1 MRRQRAEAGQATVEW
16 TGLLLLVALVLAAA
30 AHLASKADGKELG
43 TTLAHSVT
51 HPGRPVVGHDRLRGA
66 PSRPVGHDRLRGAPF
81 RPDLRA
87 VPAPGRLRA
96 APAPAVERPP
106 APLPRPPARAEEGL
120 AREVLRRAGH
130 EGARRAGRGA
140 GILWR
145 RAWFACLAYE
155 RTRYA
160 FQHPESRFPGY
171 QLPYGDAIRMINGC
185 VSPVDL
191 LRDVPGLHPGLDPGP

>member
-66 PSRPVGHDRLRGAPF
+66 PF

-106 APLPRPPARAEEGL
+106 APVPRPPAREEGL
-120 AREVLRRAGH
+120 AREVLRRAGR

>member
-66 PSRPVGHDRLRGAPF
+66 PF
-81 RPDLRA
+81 RPGLRA

-106 APLPRPPARAEEGL
+106 APVPRPPARAEEGL
-120 AREVLRRAGH
+120 AREVLRRAAR

-191 LRDVPGLHPGLDPGP
+191 LRDLPGLDPGLDPVP

>member
-1 MRRQRAEAGQATVEW
+1 MRRERAESGQATVEW
-16 TGLLLLVALVLAAA
+16 TGLLLLVALALAAV

-51 HPGRPVVGHDRLRGA
+51 HPGRPVVGHDRLR
-66 PSRPVGHDRLRGAPF
+66 
-81 RPDLRA
+81 
-87 VPAPGRLRA
+87 A

-106 APLPRPPARAEEGL
+106 APVPRPPARAEQGL
-120 AREVLRRAGH
+120 AREVVRRAGR
-130 EGARRAGRGA
+130 EGIRRAGRGA

-171 QLPYGDAIRMINGC
+171 QLPYGDAIRMINSC

-191 LRDVPGLHPGLDPGP
+191 LRDVPGLDPGLDPGP